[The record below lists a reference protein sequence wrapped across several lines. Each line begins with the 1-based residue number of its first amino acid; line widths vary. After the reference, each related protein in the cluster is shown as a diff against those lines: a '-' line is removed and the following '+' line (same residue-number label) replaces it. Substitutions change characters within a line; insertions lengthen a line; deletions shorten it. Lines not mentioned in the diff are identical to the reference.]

1 MIDPRVRIAAFVLIA
16 GVGNGACQL
25 PRPNTTTPR
34 MIEPRLV
41 EPGKDADAAPAPNA
55 TPLRLIET
63 QALGHLGRRLLHQLA
78 NGELTEDPVWRWSS
92 SPDRYLDSALRMAV
106 SSNPG
111 LRLVDSRSAPV
122 LAVTLLAFQ
131 LESGG
136 SHQLVGA
143 VEVQVIRADRVID
156 TEVIR
161 AGEPLSTELPGDL
174 SGAAGRLL
182 QRLASDSLSQVTRH

>member
-1 MIDPRVRIAAFVLIA
+1 
-16 GVGNGACQL
+16 
-25 PRPNTTTPR
+25 

-41 EPGKDADAAPAPNA
+41 EPGAPAAPTSNA
-55 TPLRLIET
+55 TPVRLIET
-63 QALGHLGRRLLHQLA
+63 QALGHLGRRLLHRLA
-78 NGELTEDPVWRWSS
+78 TGELTEDPVWRWSS

-131 LESGG
+131 LESGAG
-136 SHQLVGA
+136 QQLVGA
-143 VEVQVIRADRVID
+143 VEVQVIGLDRAIS

-161 AGEPLSTELPGDL
+161 AGEPLSAELPGDL
-174 SGAAGRLL
+174 SDAAGRLL
-182 QRLASDSLSQVTRH
+182 QRLASDSLAQVTRH